1 MHLWDDT
8 VVSPQWLTSQQVF
21 FLFFAAEND
30 LAVLRQLF
38 VLVRLSFTPCKTKQ
52 MKMAETTDGEKTYLE
67 STVTAGRGNY
77 VSGFAKWLRKCPTGY
92 LCRRLNVCANPHTM
106 TVPSTWPVNI
116 EGLPKSGE
124 PARPCVTHMTLTLP
138 VWQLCLAGPL
148 AVSWLNFPSSLSPI
162 VGKHRIPQRR
172 RA

>member
-1 MHLWDDT
+1 MT
-8 VVSPQWLTSQQVF
+8 QWCHPNGWRHSRCFGFFFF
-21 FLFFAAEND
+21 FLVQKTTSLLCVSSSYWSDFHSH
-30 LAVLRQLF
+30 LAKLSKWRGPKPPMGKKQIRNQPSLLGGET
-38 VLVRLSFTPCKTKQ
+38 LVCS
-52 MKMAETTDGEKTYLE
+52 
-67 STVTAGRGNY
+67 
-77 VSGFAKWLRKCPTGY
+77 FAKWLRKCPTGY
-92 LCRRLNVCANPHTM
+92 LCSRLNVCANPHTM

-116 EGLPKSGE
+116 EGLPKPGE